1 MSSKLALESPAT
13 LTSLREPVALNW
25 SAGDWPVRRQ
35 QSLFE
40 HVPWFYVFCRE
51 KLFRDDTER
60 IARAVWP
67 DSSPTPGTRLLE
79 LGCGPGFYA
88 CRFALRYPQLSVV
101 GVDRSERQLAWAQTR
116 ARALGLRNCEFR
128 RSNALAIALEYAQV
142 DVLIASRLFTVV
154 AERERAMSE
163 IHRVLRPGGLCFIAE
178 PRRLLRASVPLIA
191 MWVLACATRFH
202 NGYREPHFATIL
214 SRSEFT
220 CLRASSPWKRYD
232 CWCDER
238 YQYALCEKE

>member
-1 MSSKLALESPAT
+1 MSRKLAFEPPGT
-13 LTSLREPVALNW
+13 VTSSHGPMALRHSHPC
-25 SAGDWPVRRQ
+25 SGQRQ

-40 HVPWFYVFCRE
+40 QVPWFYVFCRE

-60 IARAVWP
+60 IVRALWP
-67 DSSPTPGTRLLE
+67 DASPIPGTRLLD

-88 CRFALRYPQLSVV
+88 CRLALRYPQLSVL

-116 ARALGLRNCEFR
+116 ARSLGLKNCEFR
-128 RSNALAIALEYAQV
+128 RSNALAIALADAQV

-154 AERERAMSE
+154 VERERALAEM
-163 IHRVLRPGGLCFIAE
+163 HRVLRPGGLCFIAE

-191 MWVLACATRFH
+191 MWALACATRFH

-214 SRSEFT
+214 SRSEFAHLLAT
-220 CLRASSPWKRYD
+220 SPWKRCD
-232 CWCDER
+232 CWRDER
-238 YQYALCEKE
+238 YQYALCEKA